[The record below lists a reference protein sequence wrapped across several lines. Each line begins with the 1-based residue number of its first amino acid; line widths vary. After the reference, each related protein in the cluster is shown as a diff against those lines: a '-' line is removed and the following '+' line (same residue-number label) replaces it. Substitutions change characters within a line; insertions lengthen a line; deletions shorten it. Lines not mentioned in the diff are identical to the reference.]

1 LRDPPARVN
10 PAQPERMSQ
19 HVFRFAPSPNGHLHL
34 GHALSALLNARAAVA
49 LHGRLLVRVEDIDQ
63 TRCTPELERDMFEDL
78 AWLGLPLD
86 EPVLRQSEAFPH
98 YRAALERL
106 QDMGLVYPAYLTR
119 AELKSFVT
127 EREKDGAAWPRD
139 PDGAPLYPGD
149 TAVLTREEL
158 ASRSGSDAP
167 FALRLDMKGALECIG
182 GSPSWQEAG
191 AEGPSLFDP
200 AVRVAADPAAW
211 GDVVL
216 ARKDTPTS
224 YHLSVVVDDARQ
236 GITDVLRGQ
245 DLYHATGVHRV
256 LQELLGLPE
265 PVYRHHRL
273 ILGDDGRKLSKSNRD
288 TSIRSLRA
296 AGMSHTELRRRI
308 GL

>member
-1 LRDPPARVN
+1 
-10 PAQPERMSQ
+10 MSQ

-49 LHGRLLVRVEDIDQ
+49 LSGRLLVRVEDIDR

-119 AELKSFVT
+119 AEIKAFVADR
-127 EREKDGAAWPRD
+127 ERDGAAWPRD

-149 TAVLTREEL
+149 DAVLSAAEL
-158 ASRSGSDAP
+158 ERRAASDAP
-167 FALRLDMKGALECIG
+167 FALRLEMKRALERIG
-182 GSPSWQEAG
+182 GPLTWQETG
-191 AEGPSLFDP
+191 SEGPALFESP
-200 AVRVAADPAAW
+200 VPVNADPAAW

-236 GITDVLRGQ
+236 GVTDVLRGR
-245 DLYHATGVHRV
+245 DLYHATSVHRV

-273 ILGDDGRKLSKSNRD
+273 ILGEDGRKLSKSNRD
-288 TSIRSLRA
+288 TSIRSLRE
-296 AGMSHTELRRRI
+296 AGMSHAELRRRI